1 MMMKKYAS
9 LLFALFLALS
19 LSVSA
24 AADSSGVY
32 VYDDAALLTQEEYD
46 TLTASAM
53 AVADQYGCGVYVV
66 TVDDMAD
73 YIDPDAV
80 TETGETGMA
89 AFTEYAWDALGLAAS
104 YDSNGIMLALSMA
117 ERDFQMLAHG
127 DTANAAFTDYGKY
140 IMQDEFLDNF
150 REDDW
155 YGGFADYIAACGRYL
170 EANANGAP
178 IDVEPSDETEEEYEP
193 LSFGDKLFFA
203 ALMAFRF
210 GLPLGLI
217 VAFIVCAIYKR
228 QLKSVRRATE
238 AARYTVS
245 GGAEITAREDRFT
258 HTTEVRTPIK
268 TESDDHDSGPSF
280 SGGTTVNSGGF
291 SHSGGQVRIPERKT
305 SPMKRILCALL
316 SALLLL
322 TLTACG
328 GKQSVEDPSVQP
340 PVEQPDT
347 PDTPDPPAPSEAEQ
361 SLADLRETIRA
372 AGAVL
377 GCAYLG
383 STNGETDTDLTALL
397 EGADCLTAYPFLREI
412 PAEQVVAPGGWD
424 IYCIVPADENADVA
438 VNEYGWLTEGAELP
452 EAGELL
458 YHGSG
463 AAPVYLIANESDIM
477 PNTQVTVTAADGT
490 AVIYQPFLSLRD
502 GSLAVPEDGTVYD
515 FTVYPEG
522 FVRETTA

>member
-1 MMMKKYAS
+1 
-9 LLFALFLALS
+9 
-19 LSVSA
+19 
-24 AADSSGVY
+24 
-32 VYDDAALLTQEEYD
+32 
-46 TLTASAM
+46 
-53 AVADQYGCGVYVV
+53 
-66 TVDDMAD
+66 
-73 YIDPDAV
+73 
-80 TETGETGMA
+80 
-89 AFTEYAWDALGLAAS
+89 
-104 YDSNGIMLALSMA
+104 
-117 ERDFQMLAHG
+117 
-127 DTANAAFTDYGKY
+127 
-140 IMQDEFLDNF
+140 
-150 REDDW
+150 
-155 YGGFADYIAACGRYL
+155 
-170 EANANGAP
+170 
-178 IDVEPSDETEEEYEP
+178 
-193 LSFGDKLFFA
+193 
-203 ALMAFRF
+203 
-210 GLPLGLI
+210 
-217 VAFIVCAIYKR
+217 
-228 QLKSVRRATE
+228 
-238 AARYTVS
+238 
-245 GGAEITAREDRFT
+245 
-258 HTTEVRTPIK
+258 
-268 TESDDHDSGPSF
+268 
-280 SGGTTVNSGGF
+280 
-291 SHSGGQVRIPERKT
+291 
-305 SPMKRILCALL
+305 MKRILCALL

-328 GKQSVEDPSVQP
+328 GKRSAEDPSVQP

-383 STNGETDTDLTALL
+383 ATYGNDALDLHALL
-397 EGADCLTAYPFLREI
+397 EDNGYAARYPFLLDL
-412 PAEQVVAPGGWD
+412 PSKLAVSTGGWD

-458 YHGSG
+458 YHGNG

>member
-1 MMMKKYAS
+1 
-9 LLFALFLALS
+9 
-19 LSVSA
+19 
-24 AADSSGVY
+24 
-32 VYDDAALLTQEEYD
+32 
-46 TLTASAM
+46 
-53 AVADQYGCGVYVV
+53 
-66 TVDDMAD
+66 
-73 YIDPDAV
+73 
-80 TETGETGMA
+80 
-89 AFTEYAWDALGLAAS
+89 
-104 YDSNGIMLALSMA
+104 
-117 ERDFQMLAHG
+117 
-127 DTANAAFTDYGKY
+127 
-140 IMQDEFLDNF
+140 
-150 REDDW
+150 
-155 YGGFADYIAACGRYL
+155 
-170 EANANGAP
+170 
-178 IDVEPSDETEEEYEP
+178 
-193 LSFGDKLFFA
+193 
-203 ALMAFRF
+203 
-210 GLPLGLI
+210 
-217 VAFIVCAIYKR
+217 
-228 QLKSVRRATE
+228 
-238 AARYTVS
+238 
-245 GGAEITAREDRFT
+245 
-258 HTTEVRTPIK
+258 
-268 TESDDHDSGPSF
+268 
-280 SGGTTVNSGGF
+280 
-291 SHSGGQVRIPERKT
+291 
-305 SPMKRILCALL
+305 MKRILCALL

-328 GKQSVEDPSVQP
+328 GKKPTEDPSVQP

-424 IYCIVPADENADVA
+424 IYCIVPVDENADVA

-458 YHGSG
+458 YHGNG